1 MSDYCRTKAVMYPL
15 GSRAD
20 LDNYCKALGVEDRWE
35 LEEQYPEFF
44 SPTTTEP
51 YFDIEVME
59 YKGHANYYLAYIL
72 YYNYGEDAGEFG
84 RNRFLTP
91 AGQEKYKPI
100 FKQVI
105 IGVDTTKL
113 KYVDYCYYNCCE
125 SSDYY
130 LSEDEFNN
138 EI

>member
-35 LEEQYPEFF
+35 LEERYPDFF

-51 YFDIEVME
+51 YFKIEVMAN
-59 YKGHANYYLAYIL
+59 GIANYYLSYVL
-72 YYNYGEDAGEFG
+72 FYRYGEDDGEFG
-84 RNRFLTP
+84 RNRFLSPTE
-91 AGQEKYKPI
+91 QEKYKPI
-100 FKQVI
+100 FEQVLPEI
-105 IGVDTTKL
+105 DASKL

-125 SSDYY
+125 SPDFYNSHD
-130 LSEDEFNN
+130 DFNDVL
-138 EI
+138 